1 MMYTDMDINHVCVL
15 YFITNKLPTKQL
27 INESHNQ
34 NSHHIR
40 KYTTYIFMFDNG
52 IMYQ

>member
-1 MMYTDMDINHVCVL
+1 MMYTDMDIKPCLCSVF
-15 YFITNKLPTKQL
+15 YNKLPIKQL
-27 INESHNQ
+27 FNESHNQ